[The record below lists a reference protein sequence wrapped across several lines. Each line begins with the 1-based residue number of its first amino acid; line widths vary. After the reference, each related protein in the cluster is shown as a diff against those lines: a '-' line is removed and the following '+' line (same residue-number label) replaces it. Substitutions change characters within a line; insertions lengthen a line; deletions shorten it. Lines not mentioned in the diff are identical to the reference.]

1 MQIFR
6 NSKGLKRKTKQA
18 VLTLGNFDGLH
29 LGHQRIIRKVRE
41 RAASLGVSSV
51 VYTFEP
57 HPLKVVAPNKSPAL
71 ILDIDDKARIIEAL
85 GIDYMVIA
93 RFTKEFAA
101 RHPREFVEAELRPVA
116 ADVCVGHDFSF
127 GKGKTGTADYLKE
140 LGEELGFGV
149 HVIPAYKK
157 GGEVVSSSRI
167 RRRITEGEVREAAAL
182 LGRNFAI
189 KGKVVRGRTIGKEIG
204 FPTANIRTQSE
215 IVPGDGVYAAFAVVG
230 EARHRAVV
238 NIGMAPTFGG
248 KERSIEVHILGF
260 RDNIYGKRV
269 RVEFVR
275 RLRGEKA
282 FASTE
287 ALQRQIRRD
296 IKRSE
301 RILVTGC

>member
-167 RRRITEGEVREAAAL
+167 RRRITEGEVMEAAAL

-301 RILVTGC
+301 RILVNRD

>member
-71 ILDIDDKARIIEAL
+71 ILDIEDKARIIEAL

>member
-71 ILDIDDKARIIEAL
+71 ILDIEDKARIIEAL

-301 RILVTGC
+301 RILVNRD

>member
-71 ILDIDDKARIIEAL
+71 ILDIEDKARIIEAL

-167 RRRITEGEVREAAAL
+167 RRRITEGEVMEAAAL

-215 IVPGDGVYAAFAVVG
+215 IVPGDGVYAAFAVVK
-230 EARHRAVV
+230 EIRHRAVV
-238 NIGMAPTFGG
+238 NIGRAPTFGG

-301 RILVTGC
+301 RILVNRD

>member
-71 ILDIDDKARIIEAL
+71 ILDIEDKARIIEAL

-167 RRRITEGEVREAAAL
+167 RRRITEGEVMEAAAL

-238 NIGMAPTFGG
+238 NIGRAPTFGG

-301 RILVTGC
+301 RILVNRD

>member
-71 ILDIDDKARIIEAL
+71 ILDIEDKARIIEAL

-167 RRRITEGEVREAAAL
+167 RRRITEGEVMEAAAL

-301 RILVTGC
+301 RILVNRD

>member
-301 RILVTGC
+301 RILVNRD